1 MDKRRKTDLSVLSA
15 AGRILRK
22 LQLYNIINGDR
33 PYDGNTIAHEL
44 GIENSI
50 TADAI
55 NILQKSGLVSLD
67 EKKIRLTE
75 IAIDASAIRPEELM
89 WRPRFQSLIEAAM
102 ICLDPEKGGVFFDK
116 SVFIIMA
123 YDEITNHLRESIR
136 NACKKFG
143 LTARFADERS
153 YADQIWDNVICY
165 ALCSK
170 YGIALFH
177 QISDNHGKK
186 KSSANSIRY
195 NLNVALELGAM
206 LAWGRSC
213 CLLKDKSLPQLQTD
227 IVGWIYR
234 ECDFKDPS
242 SVADKIEGFFR
253 EKGLQ
258 MIAGDSND
266 RTKP

>member
-1 MDKRRKTDLSVLSA
+1 MSNGNNLSILSA

-22 LQLYNIINGDR
+22 LQLYNLINGDR
-33 PYDGNTIAHEL
+33 AYDSNQIASEL
-44 GIENSI
+44 GINI
-50 TADAI
+50 QIVPGAVQ
-55 NILQKSGLVSLD
+55 ILQRSSLVYLD
-67 EKKIRLTE
+67 ENKVRLTDV
-75 IAIDASAIRPEELM
+75 AIDASAIRPEELM
-89 WRPRFQSLIEAAM
+89 WRPRFQSMIEAAM
-102 ICLDPEKGGVFFDK
+102 ICLDPDKGGEVFDK

-123 YDEITNHLRESIR
+123 YDEVTSPLREPIR
-136 NACKKFG
+136 NVCKKFG
-143 LTARFADERS
+143 LTARFADERA

-165 ALCSK
+165 ALCSR

-177 QISDNHGKK
+177 HTSDNHGKK
-186 KSSANSIRY
+186 KSPANSIHY